1 MKLKLVPIDKNASVH
16 FLQDTITTGFQSPAE
31 DYKEAPINIDNI
43 VVKNKTAT
51 FFGTVE
57 GFALQEEGIYNGSH
71 LVIDKSVQVSGTQLV
86 VAVINGEFCIK
97 KVAKVNNNYYQ
108 MPGNIRITEEI
119 DFSIW
124 GVITWVFSPAACLL
138 S

>member
-16 FLQDTITTGFQSPAE
+16 FLQNTSTTGFQSPAE
-31 DYKEAPINIDNI
+31 DYKEAPINIDAI

-57 GFALQEEGIYNGSH
+57 GCSLQEDGIYHGSH
-71 LVIDKSVQVSGTQLV
+71 LVIDKSLPVQGTQLV

-97 KVAKVNNNYYQ
+97 KVAKVNNVYYQ
-108 MPGNIRITEEI
+108 MPG
-119 DFSIW
+119 
-124 GVITWVFSPAACLL
+124 
-138 S
+138 